1 MESPENKENAVGP
14 LWTQVDDMLEE
25 NLASPKALK
34 SPVILK
40 QISLAENCSPLASTK
55 TNCSPLAVVF
65 EPAKTKS
72 QHMSFNQTSLLK
84 RNGKEKVLKTAAPP
98 IFVPPLSE
106 KRALGSYCGR
116 IVESKINSFRRKPEH
131 ENRRHTMAAAP
142 KSTVRTQSTSSIA
155 DKKDDRVTSTVN
167 TSKSVAIAKPAA
179 VLSLQARPPVK
190 VPVGQPKPILNHE
203 TKTINRTP
211 GNNGASQRNPNR
223 NVKLVSANR
232 SVHRT
237 KKNAPTKTGLGPHLT
252 GPVSEAH
259 GAVSALKSADGVRK
273 HNPAKPAKGIRT
285 RPAERPPLKGLKKL
299 PPPISVYTL
308 PERESFHQTIK
319 EPVESFWSALADE
332 DEQGLLSDSV
342 NKTLVE
348 CLHLIEEGYPGDDI
362 HSALEKLT
370 LSVPDAK
377 KFAKYWVCQM
387 RLEQFRSIEKVLAI
401 YEKAILAGAQPK
413 DELRRT
419 LADVM
424 KKTKII
430 SKSEEC
436 VEKEITLNHEAEV
449 HLDEEKIQNAFKE
462 LNVNNKMES
471 GNEVTSQKA
480 EACLKPEQESISVE
494 ERHQNKEEKPT
505 VLQNEEQDS
514 GNAQGE
520 RILEF
525 PTPETDQGGS
535 YLIKYN
541 LSTTP
546 SLISTNKKIQGDGNH
561 PAIKDLKFLTP
572 VRRSSR
578 IQKKVCK
585 LPDML
590 KDHNPCVSSLEQLE
604 EFGAEGIGFIY
615 RHNSALHKL
624 CTQQGQE

>member
-14 LWTQVDDMLEE
+14 SWTHMDDMLEE
-25 NLASPKALK
+25 NLASPKT
-34 SPVILK
+34 PIILK
-40 QISLAENCSPLASTK
+40 QISMAENYSPLASTK

-65 EPAKTKS
+65 ETAKTKS

-131 ENRRHTMAAAP
+131 ENRRNTMAAVP
-142 KSTVRTQSTSSIA
+142 KSAMRTQSTSSIT

-179 VLSLQARPPVK
+179 ILSLQARPPVK
-190 VPVGQPKPILNHE
+190 VPVSQPKPILNRG

-211 GNNGASQRNPNR
+211 VNNGASQRNPDR
-223 NVKLVSANR
+223 NGELVSANR

-237 KKNAPTKTGLGPHLT
+237 KKNAPTKTRLGPHLT
-252 GPVSEAH
+252 RPVSEVR
-259 GAVSALKSADGVRK
+259 GAVSALKSDDGVRK
-273 HNPAKPAKGIRT
+273 HNLAKSAKRIRT
-285 RPAERPPLKGLKKL
+285 RPAERPPLTGLKKL
-299 PPPISVYTL
+299 PPPISVDTL

-319 EPVESFWSALADE
+319 EPVESFWSTLQEE

-342 NKTLVE
+342 NKTLVK
-348 CLHLIEEGYPGDDI
+348 CLHLIEEGYPGDAI
-362 HSALEKLT
+362 HSNLEKLIQ
-370 LSVPDAK
+370 SVPDVK

-387 RLEQFRSIEKVLAI
+387 RLEQFRSTEKVLAI
-401 YEKAILAGAQPK
+401 YEKAILAGAHPK

-424 KKTKII
+424 KKTKTIPA
-430 SKSEEC
+430 SEEC
-436 VEKEITLNHEAEV
+436 VEKVITLNHEAEV
-449 HLDEEKIQNAFKE
+449 HLDEEKIENALKE
-462 LNVNNKMES
+462 LNINNKMEP
-471 GNEVTSQKA
+471 GNEVISQRA
-480 EACLKPEQESISVE
+480 EACLKSEQESIVVE
-494 ERHQNKEEKPT
+494 ERQQNKEEKPT
-505 VLQNEEQDS
+505 VLKKEEQDS
-514 GNAQGE
+514 GEAEAE

-525 PTPETDQGGS
+525 PTPETDKEAS

-546 SLISTNKKIQGDGNH
+546 SLKSTNKKMQGDSNH

-572 VRRSSR
+572 VRRSCR
-578 IQKKVCK
+578 IQKKQCQ

-590 KDHNPCVSSLEQLE
+590 KGHDPCVSSLEQLE
-604 EFGAEGIGFIY
+604 ELGVEGIGFIY
-615 RHNSALHKL
+615 RHNSALHKV

>member
-1 MESPENKENAVGP
+1 NCRVEGKADLFLPPHFHLLSEDWRRLKNIRGVENAVGP

-142 KSTVRTQSTSSIA
+142 KSAVRTQSTSSIA

-167 TSKSVAIAKPAA
+167 TS
-179 VLSLQARPPVK
+179 
-190 VPVGQPKPILNHE
+190 N
-203 TKTINRTP
+203 
-211 GNNGASQRNPNR
+211 
-223 NVKLVSANR
+223 ANR

-252 GPVSEAH
+252 GPVSEAR

-362 HSALEKLT
+362 HSTLEKLT

-401 YEKAILAGAQPK
+401 YEKAILAGAQVRILK
-413 DELRRT
+413 FYCRALQ
-419 LADVM
+419 L
-424 KKTKII
+424 KKGTKI
-430 SKSEEC
+430 K
-436 VEKEITLNHEAEV
+436 
-449 HLDEEKIQNAFKE
+449 
-462 LNVNNKMES
+462 
-471 GNEVTSQKA
+471 
-480 EACLKPEQESISVE
+480 
-494 ERHQNKEEKPT
+494 EKPAD
-505 VLQNEEQDS
+505 LQNEEQDS
-514 GNAQGE
+514 GNAEGE
-520 RILEF
+520 RIQEF
-525 PTPETDQGGS
+525 PTPETDKGGS

-561 PAIKDLKFLTP
+561 SAIKDLKFLTP

-578 IQKKVCK
+578 IQKKVCR

-615 RHNSALHKL
+615 RHNSALRKL
-624 CTQQGQE
+624 CSQQGQE

>member
-1 MESPENKENAVGP
+1 MESPENKENAVGSP
-14 LWTQVDDMLEE
+14 WTQVDDMLKE

-34 SPVILK
+34 SPIILK
-40 QISLAENCSPLASTK
+40 QISMAENCSPLASTK

-84 RNGKEKVLKTAAPP
+84 RNGKEKMLKTAAFS
-98 IFVPPLSE
+98 IPPLSE

-131 ENRRHTMAAAP
+131 ENRRNTIAAP
-142 KSTVRTQSTSSIA
+142 PKSAVRTQSTSSITG
-155 DKKDDRVTSTVN
+155 KKDDRVTSTVN

-179 VLSLQARPPVK
+179 ILSLQARPPVK

-203 TKTINRTP
+203 TKTISRTP
-211 GNNGASQRNPNR
+211 VNNGASQKKPDRNG
-223 NVKLVSANR
+223 KLVGANR

-252 GPVSEAH
+252 GPVSEART
-259 GAVSALKSADGVRK
+259 VSALKSADGVRK
-273 HNPAKPAKGIRT
+273 HNLAKPGKGIRT
-285 RPAERPPLKGLKKL
+285 RLAERPPLTGLKKL
-299 PPPISVYTL
+299 PPPVSVDTL
-308 PERESFHQTIK
+308 PERESFHQAMK
-319 EPVESFWSALADE
+319 EPVECFWSALAEE

-348 CLHLIEEGYPGDDI
+348 CLHLIEEGYPGDAI
-362 HSALEKLT
+362 QSTLEKLS
-370 LSVPDAK
+370 LSAPDAK

-430 SKSEEC
+430 PKSEEC

-449 HLDEEKIQNAFKE
+449 NLDEEKIENAFKE

-480 EACLKPEQESISVE
+480 GACLNSEPESIAVE
-494 ERHQNKEEKPT
+494 ERPQNKEEKPA
-505 VLQNEEQDS
+505 VLKKEEQDN
-514 GNAQGE
+514 GNAKEE

-525 PTPETDQGGS
+525 STPEIDKEGS

-546 SLISTNKKIQGDGNH
+546 SLISTNKKMQGDSNH

-572 VRRSSR
+572 VRRSCR
-578 IQKKVCK
+578 IQKKMCK

-615 RHNSALHKL
+615 RHNSALHKV